1 MVKRAGVNA
10 SYEERWEVIRRI
22 ENKESV
28 RSIAKNMGR
37 TEKFVRRWRDRKDE
51 VLKEGSIHSKHKGV
65 VGAKPMFNSVESASL
80 SKKLMNT
87 TQIRLADKVGCSTR
101 TLRKYTRKKKE
112 NPNGSF
118 PYDLPSLVIGSINSC
133 AFDHRL
139 YYNRPKD

>member
-1 MVKRAGVNA
+1 MVKRTGVDA

-28 RSIAKNMGR
+28 RSIAKSMGR

-51 VLKEGSIHSKHKGV
+51 VLKEGSIHSKRKGV

-87 TQIRLADKVGCSTR
+87 TQIRLADKV
-101 TLRKYTRKKKE
+101 
-112 NPNGSF
+112 
-118 PYDLPSLVIGSINSC
+118 PSIIL
-133 AFDHRL
+133 
-139 YYNRPKD
+139 